1 MGGVLRVEIVVLA
14 TPTPIL
20 LVRSRDLEDRD
31 LCLLHEA
38 QEPCA
43 IAAGR
48 LDSDALQLSE
58 GAHPGQHLAIALPG
72 RGEGSRSNDSILF
85 VDDRCDV
92 KILVGID
99 AADDAT
105 YSFDDHHSRPPG

>member
-1 MGGVLRVEIVVLA
+1 
-14 TPTPIL
+14 
-20 LVRSRDLEDRD
+20 
-31 LCLLHEA
+31 LLHEA
-38 QEPCA
+38 EQA
-43 IAAGR
+43 GAVAAGR

-58 GAHPGQHLAIALPG
+58 GTHPGQHLAIALPS
-72 RGEGSRSNDSILF
+72 RGEGSRSNDPILF

-105 YSFDDHHSRPPG
+105 YSFDDRHSQPPG

>member
-1 MGGVLRVEIVVLA
+1 MGSVLGVEIVVLA
-14 TPTPIL
+14 ASTPIL
-20 LVRSRDLEDRD
+20 LVGGRDFEDRD

-48 LDSDALQLSE
+48 LYADALQLSE
-58 GAHPGQHLAIALPG
+58 GAHPGQHLAIALPS
-72 RGEGSRSNDSILF
+72 RGEGLRSNDPILF

-92 KILVGID
+92 KILVSID
-99 AADDAT
+99 AADDGT
-105 YSFDDHHSRPPG
+105 YSFDDRHSQPPG